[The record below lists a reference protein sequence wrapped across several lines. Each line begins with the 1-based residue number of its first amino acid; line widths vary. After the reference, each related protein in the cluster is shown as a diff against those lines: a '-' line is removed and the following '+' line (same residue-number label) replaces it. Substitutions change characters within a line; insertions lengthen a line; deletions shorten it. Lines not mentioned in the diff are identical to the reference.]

1 MYQNLSRTALKSSAL
16 ALIMASSAM
25 FNAPAAKAAITSGK
39 QVISQAKVADLGG
52 ADVTTLDWR
61 QAEMKLRF
69 DLSSSDWIDGV
80 EFILS
85 MDPGDNVNRNAPILV
100 SLNNA
105 PPVTLRP
112 KGNSFDARIRLD
124 GDYARAKG
132 NVITVSYPA
141 SNGACL
147 TPDDGSWIL
156 KSAKSSVITRT
167 RAKSRAL
174 YLNEVEDRLS
184 NPVLAPKTVGIIA
197 TGSSKDRLEVLGAQ
211 GIGLRMDSLPN
222 FRTSRGKSGMDVIIG
237 KRSDIS
243 RFVTDRTIMDETGP
257 KISVAKGTPLRLVI
271 TGDSDA
277 HVLSAAKLFAQ
288 RRLPYVRRSEA
299 SEGELRFQRSFKQAH
314 NTVSG
319 KTKLSD
325 MGFGFYARDWAA
337 TPGTLDFNVSD
348 PQAQSGR
355 VLLRLSSSD
364 DIADNSKLSVNL
376 NGRSLGYAQLNKRRK
391 TVAFDIPE
399 GVLKGADNRL
409 TLTPNFTKANDDA
422 GFICPKWDD
431 APGFYIGS
439 GSRIEL
445 SKNGGSYVTDLSRLT
460 AGSGPFADADGADTH
475 IVMATKTAT
484 DRAAALKLVAKLA
497 KSSGTGW
504 AETTVSSLGQNRA
517 YDKERNLM
525 IIGPL
530 ARSTG
535 LLDDAPKA
543 LSAALRG
550 QGSLNFASS
559 TEKFASLDDEATMEI
574 YAARQRSKSRR
585 AGGGGVAAIYPSA
598 SQPGTLTAVFS
609 TAPGTVF
616 SGSVATLT
624 QDDVWNDLSGSVA
637 RWQGNTVLMAQTAMA
652 APAFA
657 DYRAPKTAAQGFR
670 LASLDFTQWDYS
682 GIEDTWLNVT
692 DKAALSGA
700 ALMAKLNLDKKETA
714 VAPIKTVETIAPA
727 PIAAPQPM
735 HVKPKT
741 VPQTVRYSAPKLTA
755 TQPPSLR
762 GFSNTGQMR
771 TQTRLAE
778 PSLWDKFKAPFARK
792 TASPDVV
799 KKAEAPAVAVP
810 NVNVPKLSAPN
821 VKIPEL
827 RIPDVT
833 APDFKTSDFNTD
845 AMRKPK
851 IKAWLED
858 AQRPIKDASRKW
870 HTSNMERKIRDVQAK
885 LRPIGTKIK
894 NTVGSDRNPLKA
906 WMIKADRTFSFFGI
920 LLAMAF
926 IASILMLG
934 IASPQSADT
943 KDY

>member
-1 MYQNLSRTALKSSAL
+1 MYQNLSRTVLKSSAL
-16 ALIMASSAM
+16 ALIMASSAVLS
-25 FNAPAAKAAITSGK
+25 APAAQAAITSGK
-39 QVISQAKVADLGG
+39 QVISQAKVADLSG

-61 QAEMKLRF
+61 QPDMKLRF
-69 DLSSSDWIDGV
+69 DLSASDWVDGV

-85 MDPGDNVNRNAPILV
+85 MDPGDTVNRNAPILV

-112 KGNSFDARIRLD
+112 KGHSFDARIRLD

-132 NVITVSYPA
+132 NVITISYPA
-141 SNGACL
+141 SNGTCL
-147 TPDDGSWIL
+147 TPNDGSWIL
-156 KSAKSSVITRT
+156 KTAKSSVITRT

-174 YLNEVEDRLS
+174 YLNEIEDRLS

-197 TGSSKDRLEVLGAQ
+197 TGASKDRLEVLGAQ

-222 FRTSRGKSGMDVIIG
+222 FRTSRGKSGMDIIIG

-243 RFVTDRTIMDETGP
+243 RYVNDRDIMDETGP
-257 KISVAKGTPLRLVI
+257 KISVSKGSPLRLVI
-271 TGDSDA
+271 TGDSEA
-277 HVLSAAKLFAQ
+277 QVLSAAKLFAQ
-288 RRLPYVRRSEA
+288 RRLPSVRRSEA

-314 NTVSG
+314 NTISG

-325 MGFGFYARDWAA
+325 IGFGFYARDWAA

-355 VLLRLSSSD
+355 VLLRLSSSNDID
-364 DIADNSKLSVNL
+364 DSSKLSVDL

-409 TLTPNFTKANDDA
+409 TLTPNFIKANDAA
-422 GFICPKWDD
+422 GFTCPKWDD
-431 APGFYIGS
+431 TPGFYIGS

-445 SKNGGSYVTDLSRLT
+445 SQTGGSHVTDLSRLT

-475 IVMATKTAT
+475 IVMATNTAR

-504 AETTVSSLGQNRA
+504 AETTVSSMAQNTA
-517 YDKERNLM
+517 YDTDRNLM

-535 LLDDAPKA
+535 LLDDAPKT

-550 QGSLNFASS
+550 QGSVNFASG
-559 TEKFASLDDEATMEI
+559 TEKFASLDDKAAMEI
-574 YAARQRSKSRR
+574 YAARQRTKSRR
-585 AGGGGVAAIYPSA
+585 SGGGGVAAIYPS
-598 SQPGTLTAVFS
+598 SNQPGTLTAVFS
-609 TAPGTVF
+609 TAPGTRF
-616 SGSVATLT
+616 SSSVMTLT
-624 QDDVWNDLSGSVA
+624 DGDVWNELSGSVA
-637 RWQGNTVLMAQTAMA
+637 RWNGEQVLMAQTAIA

-682 GIEDTWLNVT
+682 GLQDTWLNVT

-714 VAPIKTVETIAPA
+714 NAPVKMAEASVPTPPVMTPKTTRIAPKAAAIA
-727 PIAAPQPM
+727 P
-735 HVKPKT
+735 KP
-741 VPQTVRYSAPKLTA
+741 VAYSAPKLTTTPA
-755 TQPPSLR
+755 PTLR
-762 GFSNTGQMR
+762 GFSNPEDMR
-771 TQTRLAE
+771 GVTRLVE
-778 PSLWDKFKAPFARK
+778 PSFWDKVKAPFARK
-792 TASPDVV
+792 TAAPDHV
-799 KKAEAPAVAVP
+799 KKTEARI
-810 NVNVPKLSAPN
+810 NVPQNAKLPKVSAPN
-821 VKIPEL
+821 VKLSEL
-827 RIPDVT
+827 DLSEMK
-833 APDFKTSDFNTD
+833 APDFNAASI
-845 AMRKPK
+845 RKPK
-851 IKAWLED
+851 IKKWVD
-858 AQRPIKDASRKW
+858 DVQKPVKNASRKW
-870 HTSNMERKIRDVQAK
+870 HTSSMERKIRDVQAK
-885 LRPIGTKIK
+885 FRPIGTKIK

-926 IASILMLG
+926 VASILMLG
-934 IASPQSADT
+934 IATPNSADT
-943 KDY
+943 KNY